1 MEQTTN
7 NLDWTLNGEPK
18 IRDGRYGP
26 VFLAMDTKTG
36 QLLSAEQLEFDRAT
50 LEAAV
55 SQLAQKFVVDSDA
68 HNLVRYL
75 GCHTKGEHTY
85 LVAEHVNGS
94 SLTEMLR
101 NYGPIPA
108 HLVRSIVR
116 SLLTGLDWLHAHGS
130 YTKVL
135 LDPDYIF
142 VDQKG
147 AAKIDIPVLDPVV
160 AGCLPP
166 PASLALPELGL
177 GQGGPQKANVWL
189 LGIVVA
195 HMLSGEAKLAVD
207 YTSAASL
214 GAGLISCPGSAVGM
228 VLPEHVVKLLLE
240 EPLAFDFVRKCL
252 TVKVAGR
259 PGISKLQTHAFLSA
273 S

>member
-1 MEQTTN
+1 MERTTN

-55 SQLAQKFVVDSDA
+55 SQLAQKFVVDSDG

-101 NYGPIPA
+101 N
-108 HLVRSIVR
+108 
-116 SLLTGLDWLHAHGS
+116 
-130 YTKVL
+130 
-135 LDPDYIF
+135 
-142 VDQKG
+142 
-147 AAKIDIPVLDPVV
+147 
-160 AGCLPP
+160 
-166 PASLALPELGL
+166 
-177 GQGGPQKANVWL
+177 
-189 LGIVVA
+189 
-195 HMLSGEAKLAVD
+195 
-207 YTSAASL
+207 
-214 GAGLISCPGSAVGM
+214 
-228 VLPEHVVKLLLE
+228 
-240 EPLAFDFVRKCL
+240 
-252 TVKVAGR
+252 
-259 PGISKLQTHAFLSA
+259 
-273 S
+273 